1 MDALGW
7 EDLSRAQKYD
17 ARIFTVDEV
26 RRRSADGKEAGFT
39 VLNSPDWVNVIAPVR
54 GAGGESAFLM
64 VRQFRHGSG
73 RLTVEFP
80 AGMINPGEDPLAAAA
95 REFEE
100 ETGYTASSYRLI
112 GVCNPNPAFMSNRV
126 YTFLAEGAVP
136 FGQQHLD
143 EHERIGVTV
152 VPEEDVLK
160 GLGAGE
166 LDNGI
171 MLIAGFFYCR
181 YRQKKEAESE

>member
-1 MDALGW
+1 MTGSLEW
-7 EDLSRAQKYD
+7 EDLTRNKRYD
-17 ARIFTVDEV
+17 ARIFTVEEV
-26 RRRSADGKEAGFT
+26 FRRSTDGKEAGFT
-39 VLNSPDWVNVIAPVR
+39 VLRSPDWVNIIAPVR
-54 GAGGESAFLM
+54 SADGKRAFLM

-73 RLTVEFP
+73 CITAEFP
-80 AGMINPGEDPLAAAA
+80 AGMINPGEEPAAAAA

-136 FGQQHLD
+136 SGEQHLD
-143 EHERIGVTV
+143 EHEMIDVSMM
-152 VPEEDVLK
+152 PEEDVLNK
-160 GLGAGE
+160 LGTGE

-171 MLIAGFFYCR
+171 MLIAGFFYRRC
-181 YRQKKEAESE
+181 RQKKEAES

>member
-1 MDALGW
+1 MDTLGW
-7 EDLSRAQKYD
+7 KDLSRVEKYD

-26 RRRSADGKEAGFT
+26 RRRSADGREGGFT
-39 VLNSPDWVNVIAPVR
+39 VLKSPDWVNVIAPVR
-54 GAGGESAFLM
+54 GGGGKRSFLM

-73 RLTVEFP
+73 HITVEFP
-80 AGMINPGEDPLAAAA
+80 AGMINPGEDPAAAAA

-112 GVCNPNPAFMSNRV
+112 GACNPNPAFMSNRV

-136 FGQQHLD
+136 SGEQNLD
-143 EHERIGVTV
+143 EHEMIEVSV
-152 VPEEDVLK
+152 VPEEDVLNN
-160 GLGAGE
+160 LGIGE
-166 LDNGI
+166 FDNGI

-181 YRQKKEAESE
+181 YREKKEAESE